1 MESES
6 PWGAGSGRA
15 GAVVCHDRKENGM
28 AALKI
33 LVLVVDDEQKLRTLL
48 KQILINEHCEVWE
61 AEGLASVRRAVET
74 QHFDLVF
81 LDLEIPG
88 EDSVET
94 LKVLKQHDPS
104 MNVVIMTTGL
114 ALSDKLRDAL
124 SMSASDYI
132 HKPFDASEIVTIL
145 QNLQQSK

>member
-6 PWGAGSGRA
+6 LWGSGSGRA
-15 GAVVCHDRKENGM
+15 GAVVYHDRKESRM
-28 AALKI
+28 AKLKI

-48 KQILINEHCEVWE
+48 KQILIKEHCEVWE
-61 AEGLASVRRAVET
+61 AEGLASVRRAV
-74 QHFDLVF
+74 QAHHFDLIF

-104 MNVVIMTTGL
+104 VNVVIMTTGL
-114 ALSDKLRDAL
+114 ALSDKLREAL
-124 SMSASDYI
+124 SLSASDYI
-132 HKPFDASEIVTIL
+132 HKPFDAGEIVTIL
-145 QNLQQSK
+145 QKLQKSK